1 MEIGRIKNSYNSVK
15 ERQTIFKNRL
25 KTWTDPSP
33 KKITG
38 LNNVFNIR
46 KMHIKTIVR
55 HHYPPT
61 KMAKIKK
68 TENTKWW
75 EEYLQSKWNSQ
86 VFAADNKNMV
96 QPLGK

>member
-1 MEIGRIKNSYNSVK
+1 
-15 ERQTIFKNRL
+15 
-25 KTWTDPSP
+25 
-33 KKITG
+33 
-38 LNNVFNIR
+38 
-46 KMHIKTIVR
+46 MHIKTIVR

-68 TENTKWW
+68 TDNTKWW

-96 QPLGK
+96 QPLGKQLDSFLY